1 MSKNLK
7 RVYLTLAIA
16 LLIGMGLYTY
26 LNHIPKAEAFGY
38 ESMVF
43 CILGYLAYRP
53 FSKQDEFR
61 VIVFTFLTMALLRGT
76 ALLPQFSFNNMII
89 TWGWCVLGLIV
100 VCLISFVARK
110 PLAYMPLGEM
120 LPIAVKWQVFHPLF
134 APAQT

>member
-1 MSKNLK
+1 MCMRGKDLQLGF
-7 RVYLTLAIA
+7 RTDP

-110 PLAYMPLGEM
+110 TNLIKE
-120 LPIAVKWQVFHPLF
+120 
-134 APAQT
+134 

>member
-76 ALLPQFSFNNMII
+76 ALLPQFSFNNMIMA
-89 TWGWCVLGLIV
+89 WGWCVLGLIV
-100 VCLISFVARK
+100 VFLISFVARK
-110 PLAYMPLGEM
+110 TNLIKELGLAQSPHQQLVWR
-120 LPIAVKWQVFHPLF
+120 IR
-134 APAQT
+134 

>member
-1 MSKNLK
+1 MRKNLK

-61 VIVFTFLTMALLRGT
+61 LIVFTFLTMALLRGT

-110 PLAYMPLGEM
+110 TNLIKE
-120 LPIAVKWQVFHPLF
+120 
-134 APAQT
+134 

>member
-1 MSKNLK
+1 MSKNMK

-43 CILGYLAYRP
+43 CILGYLVYRP
-53 FSKQDEFR
+53 FSKQGEFQ

-76 ALLPQFSFNNMII
+76 ALLPQFSFNNMIVA
-89 TWGWCVLGLIV
+89 WGWCVLGLIV

-110 PLAYMPLGEM
+110 TNLIKE
-120 LPIAVKWQVFHPLF
+120 
-134 APAQT
+134 

>member
-76 ALLPQFSFNNMII
+76 ALLPQFSFNN
-89 TWGWCVLGLIV
+89 W
-100 VCLISFVARK
+100 FVALGIQAIGRDAAYCRK
-110 PLAYMPLGEM
+110 VAGVSPSFCTSTNLACSCLKAMADPR
-120 LPIAVKWQVFHPLF
+120 
-134 APAQT
+134 TT